1 MKEDSTLIFWNKP
14 NRLLGEFFKKIFFQ
28 KQVAKCC
35 NYVYGFR
42 ILNLSTLFQAL
53 KTFSIFSLAACLLLL
68 SIGARSIVFHQWFHG
83 DDVHCALVFEAGHE
97 HHDQG
102 HSEEDQRVG
111 EDPLSPFCESG
122 SLDLTYSSAFL
133 FLAPCIEVMPTFLH
147 DAPELTWTRSAS
159 PRAPPAWV

>member
-1 MKEDSTLIFWNKP
+1 MAPLDRVPLEVQGWRFVRPVSYIEIERT
-14 NRLLGEFFKKIFFQ
+14 
-28 KQVAKCC
+28 VARAFD
-35 NYVYGFR
+35 YEPEELHGRWVGHEE
-42 ILNLSTLFQAL
+42 S
-53 KTFSIFSLAACLLLL
+53 
-68 SIGARSIVFHQWFHG
+68 GARSIVFHQWFHG

-102 HSEEDQRVG
+102 HSEEDQHVG
-111 EDPLSPFCESG
+111 KDRLSPFCESG

>member
-1 MKEDSTLIFWNKP
+1 MKEGSSLNFLEKTQSTF
-14 NRLLGEFFKKIFFQ
+14 GEVFKKIFFKNKLQ
-28 KQVAKCC
+28 SVVTMYYAFYFLKP
-35 NYVYGFR
+35 
-42 ILNLSTLFQAL
+42 SPLFQAW
-53 KTFSIFSLAACLLLL
+53 KTFSIFLLAACLLLL
-68 SIGARSIVFHQWFHG
+68 SIGAQSIVFHQWFHG

-133 FLAPCIEVMPTFLH
+133 FFAPCIEVMPTFLH